1 MPADVLTFSNVSK
14 RFRTGGGQDSLA
26 ELVTVA
32 LRGLTFRKPRE
43 RNVFWAL
50 RGIDFS
56 VARGEAVGIVGPN
69 GAGKSTALKLI
80 AGILEPDI
88 GHVSVRGRLAALIEV
103 GAGFHGDL
111 SGRENVYLNGAILG
125 MSRAEIRSK
134 LDDIVAFAGIERF
147 IDTPVK
153 RYSSGMYARLGFS
166 IAAHVEPEILLVDEV
181 LSVGD
186 AVFRLRCHERMAS
199 LVEGG
204 TTLVF
209 VTHNLDQMQSI
220 CGRAIVLRDGRTAF
234 IGDAREAAA
243 HYMAAMSCARSERP
257 ADIDAEAERGGFR
270 VRDLSF
276 HDDSDHPV
284 VWLAPD
290 RPIAARVHFTS
301 TRRIERLVLEL
312 NMRSPASEH
321 LVSLNSGRSGKYF
334 DVARGASSCTL
345 RLPRVPVAGGHYFWN
360 VRAWDADTGEV
371 LADTP
376 FQYAMVADDGG
387 KATGAICLEHEWSRA
402 VEQHGTEG
410 PHILETGAIAAG
422 DGSTLEDLSA
432 SSEPRLTRATEVSS

>member
-1 MPADVLTFSNVSK
+1 MAGNVLTFSNVSK

-26 ELVTVA
+26 ELATVA

-69 GAGKSTALKLI
+69 GAGKSTALKLV

-166 IAAHVEPEILLVDEV
+166 IAAHVQPEVLLVDEV

-220 CGRAIVLRDGRTAF
+220 CRRALVLREGRTAF

-243 HYMAAMSCARSERP
+243 HYMAAMSSARAERP
-257 ADIDAEAERGGFR
+257 ADIGAETASGGFR
-270 VRDLSF
+270 VRDLTF
-276 HDDSDHPV
+276 HDDGDLPV

-290 RPIAARVHFTS
+290 RPISARVHFES
-301 TRRIERLVLEL
+301 SRRIERLVLEL
-312 NMRSPASEH
+312 NMRGPSSEQ
-321 LVSLNSGRSGKYF
+321 LVSLNSGRSGRYF
-334 DVARGASSCTL
+334 DVAAGASSCIL

-360 VRAWDADTGEV
+360 VRAWDADTGAV

-387 KATGAICLEHEWSRA
+387 KATGAICLEHEWSAA
-402 VEQHGTEG
+402 VEQDK
-410 PHILETGAIAAG
+410 IGAAKTLATSEVASG
-422 DGSTLEDLSA
+422 DHSMLDGSTGSDEQRTSRLS
-432 SSEPRLTRATEVSS
+432 EVRS